1 MTCST
6 INDSLDLDPAALACP
21 NGERRTSGRSWSIG
35 FVVLLYFTQRSILF
49 PIPETRRTSP
59 AAAGLAQAE
68 ERPLQTS
75 DGEQIIA
82 WHVAPR
88 PGRPVVI
95 FFHGN
100 GDILAWRVPWF
111 REMTAGGA
119 GLIAASF
126 RGYAGSSG
134 SPTEAGL
141 LLDAEAAYAF
151 ANQHYSPERIVVWGF
166 SLGTGPA
173 VALAANRRIGKLIL
187 EAPYSSI
194 ADVAAAAFPFVP
206 ARWFIRDQFHSD
218 QRIVRVTAPVLIMH
232 GERDRTIPIRFGE
245 RLYELAG
252 QPKQMVRFP
261 EGGHD
266 DLDKF
271 GAMDVARAFLAM
283 PAD

>member
-1 MTCST
+1 MTVLKW
-6 INDSLDLDPAALACP
+6 SLIVGAACYF
-21 NGERRTSGRSWSIG
+21 G
-35 FVVLLYFTQRSILF
+35 FVALLYFAQWSILY
-49 PIPETRRTSP
+49 PIPEKVRTSP
-59 AAAGLAQAE
+59 AAAAFPEAE
-68 ERPLQTS
+68 EHFLSTG
-75 DGEQIIA
+75 DGEKIVA
-82 WHVAPR
+82 WHVPSHE
-88 PGRPVVI
+88 GKPVII

-111 REMTAGGA
+111 REMIAGGT
-119 GLIAASF
+119 GLIAVSF

-141 LLDAEAAYAF
+141 LEDAEAAYAF
-151 ANQHYSPERIVVWGF
+151 AIQHYPPERIVVWGF

-187 EAPYSSI
+187 EAPYTSI

-206 ARWFIRDQFHSD
+206 ARWFMRDTFHSD
-218 QRIVRVTAPVLIMH
+218 QWIVNVTAPVLIMH

-245 RLYELAG
+245 RLYELAR

-266 DLDKF
+266 DLDNF
-271 GAMDVARAFLAM
+271 GAMDVARAFLAKT
-283 PAD
+283 AD

>member
-1 MTCST
+1 MS
-6 INDSLDLDPAALACP
+6 ILKWAVALALIAYL
-21 NGERRTSGRSWSIG
+21 GGLA
-35 FVVLLYFTQRSILF
+35 LLYFTQRSILF
-49 PIPETRRTSP
+49 PIPETRRSSP
-59 AAAGLAQAE
+59 QAAGFPQAE
-68 ERPLQTS
+68 EHVLQTS
-75 DGEQIIA
+75 DGEKIVA
-82 WHVAPR
+82 WHVP
-88 PGRPVVI
+88 PHVGKPVII

-111 REMTAGGA
+111 REMIAGGT
-119 GLIAASF
+119 GLIAVSF

-141 LLDAEAAYAF
+141 LQDAEAAYAF
-151 ANQHYSPERIVVWGF
+151 AIQRYSPERIVVWGF

-218 QRIVRVTAPVLIMH
+218 QRIVNVTAAVLIMH

-245 RLYELAG
+245 RLYELAR

-266 DLDKF
+266 DLDNF
-271 GAMDVARAFLAM
+271 GAMDVARAFLAKT
-283 PAD
+283 AD